1 VPQPAPPRDKAGRTP
16 HHSAVANVSA
26 EHAPPW
32 AKDDVADATTPW
44 QLQLSEELVATLI
57 NRSTSTQ
64 WALHDARLQPSE
76 LIVASEGG
84 KRWPITDERAIE
96 KFDNTVY
103 AESFQQVAPGATLP
117 LFTLDDKTTAEGSRL
132 EWGPFRVESL
142 PPGRYW
148 LRIEWQTQVQ
158 TYFDPKKKRTRALAG
173 VWQGKL
179 SSPWRQITLPR

>member
-1 VPQPAPPRDKAGRTP
+1 LP
-16 HHSAVANVSA
+16 N
-26 EHAPPW
+26 
-32 AKDDVADATTPW
+32 TPW
-44 QLQLSEELVATLI
+44 QLQLSEDLVATLI
-57 NRSTSTQ
+57 NRSTTTQ

-103 AESFQQVAPGATLP
+103 AESFQQIAPDAALP
-117 LFTLDDKTTAEGSRL
+117 LFTLDIKTTAAGTQL
-132 EWGPFRVESL
+132 EWGPFRVGPL

-148 LRIEWQTQVQ
+148 VRIEWQSQVQ
-158 TYFDPKKKRTRALAG
+158 TYFDSETKRTKQRGG

-179 SSPWRQITLPR
+179 SSAWRPIKLPR